1 VKPNLRL
8 GPHQNI
14 YLPPHLLGLVH
25 FQCLALI
32 CTLCSGSYRMEDQVP
47 LWQTCLWRTLT
58 PPCAEIVRSSRW
70 TSEKIEQTF
79 FSLLEH
85 RNGSSC
91 GPPEPAV
98 AGGTAEGV
106 HRGQAYAPSI
116 FCFLYGSDFFYRI
129 DFIEYLVEL
138 SFHLLKAHPPIIQV
152 KNCYSLPHLTSNET
166 YPC

>member
-1 VKPNLRL
+1 MN
-8 GPHQNI
+8 
-14 YLPPHLLGLVH
+14 
-25 FQCLALI
+25 
-32 CTLCSGSYRMEDQVP
+32 
-47 LWQTCLWRTLT
+47 
-58 PPCAEIVRSSRW
+58 PPCAEIVRSPRW

-85 RNGSSC
+85 RIGSSC
-91 GPPEPAV
+91 GPPAPAV

-106 HRGQAYAPSI
+106 HRGQTYAPSI

-138 SFHLLKAHPPIIQV
+138 SFHLLKAHPHIIQATHF
-152 KNCYSLPHLTSNET
+152 YSLPHLTSNET